1 MKKNGPEPATTACPS
16 DESFLNAF
24 LGRGTLEAKD
34 ALLTHIQTCSRCR
47 IKFDALLQV
56 RTEVESRWPLRP
68 GATPVMKRPL
78 VLAFSAAA
86 LVIICIGGLWL
97 VLKQGQAEALRGVR
111 AESLLLIEPAEK
123 LAVPPR
129 EFTWTAVK
137 SADSYIFELVDDEL
151 TRVASA
157 QTQQTRFVLPEESKA
172 KLIRGHTYIW
182 TVRAFDDLG
191 RFLDSASRSFEIE

>member
-1 MKKNGPEPATTACPS
+1 MKKKNPEPATTACPS

-34 ALLTHIQTCSRCR
+34 ALLTHIQTCARCR

-56 RTEVESRWPLRP
+56 RTEVEARWPLRP

-86 LVIICIGGLWL
+86 LIIICLGGLWL
-97 VLKQGQAEALRGVR
+97 LLKQGQAKALRGG
-111 AESLLLIEPAEK
+111 AESLMLIAPAEK
-123 LAVPPR
+123 LAAPPR
-129 EFTWTAVK
+129 DFTWTAVK
-137 SADSYIFELVDDEL
+137 RAESYVFELVDDEL
-151 TRVASA
+151 TRITRAY
-157 QTQQTRFVLPEESKA
+157 TQRPRFVMPDEEAA
-172 KLIRGHTYIW
+172 KLKRGRTYVW
-182 TVRAFDDLG
+182 SVSAFDDLS